1 MQVVQESTGAVG
13 TIKKD
18 LEDGTVDVSLS
29 SDGSVVNIPLSDLH
43 LEDQVTQNGYMLQYL
58 ILTTCL
64 PRCLTRLSDGKSSM
78 LCVN

>member
-18 LEDGTVDVSLS
+18 LEDGTVNVSLS

-43 LEDQVTQNGYMLQYL
+43 LKDQVTQNGYMLQYL
-58 ILTTCL
+58 ILTKRL
-64 PRCLTRLSDGKSSM
+64 IRLSDGKSSM